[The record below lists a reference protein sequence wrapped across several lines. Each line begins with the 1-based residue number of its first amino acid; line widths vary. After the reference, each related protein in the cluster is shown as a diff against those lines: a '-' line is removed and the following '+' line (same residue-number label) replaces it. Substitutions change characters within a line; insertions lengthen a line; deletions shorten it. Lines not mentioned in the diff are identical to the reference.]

1 MSPAIVFRGR
11 EPVAAYGSPGG
22 ATIINSVFNVTLNL
36 IDHKMSLQ
44 QALNAPRWSVTG
56 AAGNISCEGVE
67 AFMQPKFSIDTQD
80 YLRGLGHL
88 NLGAAGSNGCLSTI
102 GSVQGVVMDLR
113 SGRQYGGA
121 DPRRE
126 GTVIGL
132 KPRKAKDVN
141 NVDDESEED

>member
-1 MSPAIVFRGR
+1 
-11 EPVAAYGSPGG
+11 
-22 ATIINSVFNVTLNL
+22 
-36 IDHKMSLQ
+36 
-44 QALNAPRWSVTG
+44 
-56 AAGNISCEGVE
+56 
-67 AFMQPKFSIDTQD
+67 MQPKFSIATQD

-141 NVDDESEED
+141 NVDDETEKD